1 MLEIYDRIASPLAT
15 SLLTTHPNQVTLD
28 GRTPDLWSSWLGW
41 AAEYDQELPK
51 WQQLLSYYC
60 RPTESPTESASLE
73 TPESVS
79 PFQTSLPSIM
89 PTIIPAELRLLIDT
103 VRNLQLSR
111 ESACV
116 PVPASHSPH
125 VASKTRGRSP
135 SSFGMSPKKEHE
147 VTRMAT
153 FIHNILNRDPRRR
166 NAQHVVD
173 VGSGQGY
180 LSRALQERGLHVL
193 ALDNNANQTS
203 GANNWKIKDALRR
216 AHEQRRN
223 NTQDIKTGS
232 SQTTPSSHSNG
243 SLTHR
248 TVHIKPT
255 TLEAAIEDWLLANVP
270 DTFTSSRDPIPIMFV
285 ALHACGSLTVDV
297 LRTFLSRHSK
307 AESGRWWEP
316 HSLVVVGCCYNLIT
330 PSGMRLF
337 QVSASPYSRVR
348 SLHLATQV
356 PTHWFRTEKAGMGAC
371 LAVRKVVYRALLQPV
386 IQLAAQCRKE
396 STDSQEIMSRENNQE
411 LTARL
416 GLGETPENRRL
427 GKLNDTSYTDWST
440 FLVSA
445 TTKLGISV
453 DDLTQEGV
461 FERLRMESR
470 LEVVYVLRCILGPLI
485 ESLILLD
492 RYEWLREELGG
503 GSNCRTGPWQVE
515 MVNLFDQVTGS
526 GRNVA
531 LVVSPYLTVQT
542 TSLSGCF
549 TEAQNA
555 VEPAKATLQYRDSK
569 DAHIAIH
576 LLGLYT
582 CRRYFARAHV

>member
-1 MLEIYDRIASPLAT
+1 M

-41 AAEYDQELPK
+41 AAGYDQELPK

-60 RPTESPTESASLE
+60 RPTESPTQSASLE
-73 TPESVS
+73 ISESAS
-79 PFQTSLPSIM
+79 PIQTSLPSTI

-111 ESACV
+111 ESAS
-116 PVPASHSPH
+116 PHSPRI
-125 VASKTRGRSP
+125 ASKTRGRSP

-153 FIHNILNRDPRRR
+153 FIHNILNHDARRR

-180 LSRALQERGLHVL
+180 LSRALQEQGLHVL
-193 ALDNNANQTS
+193 ALDNNENQTS
-203 GANNWKIKDALRR
+203 GANNWKIKDALRK

-223 NTQDIKTGS
+223 NTQNGKTCP
-232 SQTTPSSHSNG
+232 SQTTPSSHSHG

-248 TVHIKPT
+248 TVHIQPT
-255 TLEAAIEDWLLANVP
+255 TLEAVIEDWLLADVP
-270 DTFTSSRDPIPIMFV
+270 NTITSSRDPIPIMFV

-297 LRTFLSRHSK
+297 LRTFLSHHSK
-307 AESGRWWEP
+307 PGSGRRWEP
-316 HSLVVVGCCYNLIT
+316 HSLVVVGCCYNLISL
-330 PSGMRLF
+330 SGMRLF
-337 QVSASPYSRVR
+337 HSLHFPLSEPLLALSPRPTLPIAA
-348 SLHLATQV
+348 LHLATQV
-356 PTHWFRTEKAGMGAC
+356 PAHWFRTERAGMGAC

-386 IQLAAQCRKE
+386 IQLAAQYRKE
-396 STDSQEIMSRENNQE
+396 PTDNQEIMSRDNVQE
-411 LTARL
+411 SAALL

-427 GKLNDTSYTDWST
+427 GKLNDASYADWST

-445 TTKLGISV
+445 TTKLDQLPPWILNHGNDSGRE
-453 DDLTQEGV
+453 EGV

-470 LEVVYVLRCILGPLI
+470 LEVVHVLRCILGPLI

-492 RYEWLREELGG
+492 RYEWLRGELGAVRG
-503 GSNCRTGPWQVE
+503 KPQVTEEGREKLRNGEMAVE
-515 MVNLFDQVTGS
+515 MVNLFDQATGS

-531 LVVSPYLTVQT
+531 LVVSP
-542 TSLSGCF
+542 
-549 TEAQNA
+549 A
-555 VEPAKATLQYRDSK
+555 
-569 DAHIAIH
+569 
-576 LLGLYT
+576 
-582 CRRYFARAHV
+582 

>member
-1 MLEIYDRIASPLAT
+1 MASSITRMLEIYDRIASPLAT

-28 GRTPDLWSSWLGW
+28 GGTPDLWSSWLGW

-73 TPESVS
+73 TPES
-79 PFQTSLPSIM
+79 
-89 PTIIPAELRLLIDT
+89 IPAELRLLIDT

-330 PSGMRLF
+330 PSDFPL
-337 QVSASPYSRVR
+337 SEPLLALSPRPTLPIAA
-348 SLHLATQV
+348 LHLATQV

-396 STDSQEIMSRENNQE
+396 STDNQEIMSRENNQE

-453 DDLTQEGV
+453 DDLTRRHSEGPVPGDELPPWILNHGDDSEGEEGV

-470 LEVVYVLRCILGPLI
+470 LEVVHVLRCILGPLI

-492 RYEWLREELGG
+492 RYEWLREELGVVRG
-503 GSNCRTGPWQVE
+503 KYPVHEEGREQLQNGAMAVE

-531 LVVSPYLTVQT
+531 LVVSP
-542 TSLSGCF
+542 
-549 TEAQNA
+549 A
-555 VEPAKATLQYRDSK
+555 
-569 DAHIAIH
+569 
-576 LLGLYT
+576 
-582 CRRYFARAHV
+582 

>member
-1 MLEIYDRIASPLAT
+1 MASSITRMLEIYDRIASPLAT

-28 GRTPDLWSSWLGW
+28 GGTPDLWSSWLGW

-73 TPESVS
+73 TPES
-79 PFQTSLPSIM
+79 
-89 PTIIPAELRLLIDT
+89 IPAELRLLIDT

-153 FIHNILNRDPRRR
+153 FIHNILSRDPRRR

-180 LSRALQERGLHVL
+180 LSRALQEQGLHVL

-223 NTQDIKTGS
+223 NTRDIKTGS
-232 SQTTPSSHSNG
+232 SQTTPNSHSNG

-297 LRTFLSRHSK
+297 LRTFLSHRSK

-330 PSGMRLF
+330 PSDFPL
-337 QVSASPYSRVR
+337 SEPLLALSPRPTLPIAA
-348 SLHLATQV
+348 LHLATQV
-356 PTHWFRTEKAGMGAC
+356 PTHWFRTERAGMGAC

-453 DDLTQEGV
+453 DDLTRRHSEGQGPGDELPPWILNHGDDSGGEEGV

-470 LEVVYVLRCILGPLI
+470 LEVVHVLRCILGPLI

-492 RYEWLREELGG
+492 RYEWLREELGVVRG
-503 GSNCRTGPWQVE
+503 KYPVNEEGREQLQNGAVAVE
-515 MVNLFDQVTGS
+515 MVSLFDQVTGS

-531 LVVSPYLTVQT
+531 LVVSP
-542 TSLSGCF
+542 
-549 TEAQNA
+549 A
-555 VEPAKATLQYRDSK
+555 
-569 DAHIAIH
+569 
-576 LLGLYT
+576 
-582 CRRYFARAHV
+582 

>member
-28 GRTPDLWSSWLGW
+28 GGTPDLWSSWLGW

-73 TPESVS
+73 TPES
-79 PFQTSLPSIM
+79 
-89 PTIIPAELRLLIDT
+89 IPAELRLLIDT

-180 LSRALQERGLHVL
+180 LSRALQEQGLHVL

-223 NTQDIKTGS
+223 NTRDIKTGS

-243 SLTHR
+243 SLTHQ

-297 LRTFLSRHSK
+297 LRTFLSHRSK

-330 PSGMRLF
+330 PSDFPL
-337 QVSASPYSRVR
+337 SEPLLALSPRPTLPIAA
-348 SLHLATQV
+348 LHLATQV
-356 PTHWFRTEKAGMGAC
+356 PTHWFRTERAGMGAC

-453 DDLTQEGV
+453 DDLTRRHSEGQGPGDELPPWILNHGDDSGGEEGV

-470 LEVVYVLRCILGPLI
+470 LEVVHVLRCILGPLI

-492 RYEWLREELGG
+492 RYEWLREELGVVRG
-503 GSNCRTGPWQVE
+503 KYPVNEEGREQLQNGAVAVE
-515 MVNLFDQVTGS
+515 MVSLFDQVTGS

-531 LVVSPYLTVQT
+531 LVVSP
-542 TSLSGCF
+542 
-549 TEAQNA
+549 A
-555 VEPAKATLQYRDSK
+555 
-569 DAHIAIH
+569 
-576 LLGLYT
+576 
-582 CRRYFARAHV
+582 

>member
-1 MLEIYDRIASPLAT
+1 M
-15 SLLTTHPNQVTLD
+15 TLD
-28 GRTPDLWSSWLGW
+28 GGTPDLWSSWLGW

-73 TPESVS
+73 TPES
-79 PFQTSLPSIM
+79 
-89 PTIIPAELRLLIDT
+89 IPAELRLLIDT

-180 LSRALQERGLHVL
+180 LSRALQEQGLHVL

-223 NTQDIKTGS
+223 NTRDIKTGS

-330 PSGMRLF
+330 PSDFPL
-337 QVSASPYSRVR
+337 SEPLLALSPRPTLPIAA
-348 SLHLATQV
+348 LHLATQV

-453 DDLTQEGV
+453 DDLTRRHSEGQGPGDELPPWILNHGDDSGGEEGV

-492 RYEWLREELGG
+492 RYEWLREELGAVRG
-503 GSNCRTGPWQVE
+503 KYPVNEEGREQLQNGAMAVE

-531 LVVSPYLTVQT
+531 LVVSP
-542 TSLSGCF
+542 
-549 TEAQNA
+549 A
-555 VEPAKATLQYRDSK
+555 
-569 DAHIAIH
+569 
-576 LLGLYT
+576 
-582 CRRYFARAHV
+582 

>member
-1 MLEIYDRIASPLAT
+1 
-15 SLLTTHPNQVTLD
+15 
-28 GRTPDLWSSWLGW
+28 
-41 AAEYDQELPK
+41 
-51 WQQLLSYYC
+51 
-60 RPTESPTESASLE
+60 
-73 TPESVS
+73 
-79 PFQTSLPSIM
+79 
-89 PTIIPAELRLLIDT
+89 
-103 VRNLQLSR
+103 
-111 ESACV
+111 
-116 PVPASHSPH
+116 
-125 VASKTRGRSP
+125 
-135 SSFGMSPKKEHE
+135 
-147 VTRMAT
+147 
-153 FIHNILNRDPRRR
+153 R

-180 LSRALQERGLHVL
+180 LSRALQEQGLHVL

-337 QVSASPYSRVR
+337 RSLRRPLSPRPTLPIAA
-348 SLHLATQV
+348 LHLATQV

-470 LEVVYVLRCILGPLI
+470 LEVVHVLRCILGPLI

-492 RYEWLREELGG
+492 RYEWLREELGVVRG
-503 GSNCRTGPWQVE
+503 KYPVNEEGREQLQNGAVAVE
-515 MVNLFDQVTGS
+515 MVSLFDQVTGS

-531 LVVSPYLTVQT
+531 LVVSP
-542 TSLSGCF
+542 
-549 TEAQNA
+549 A
-555 VEPAKATLQYRDSK
+555 
-569 DAHIAIH
+569 
-576 LLGLYT
+576 
-582 CRRYFARAHV
+582 